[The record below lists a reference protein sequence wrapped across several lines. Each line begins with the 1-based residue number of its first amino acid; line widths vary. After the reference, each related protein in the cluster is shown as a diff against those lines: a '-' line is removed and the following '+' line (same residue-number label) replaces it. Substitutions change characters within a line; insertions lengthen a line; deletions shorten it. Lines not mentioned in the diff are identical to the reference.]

1 MRESLPQVIRR
12 MSHPATLPAIDVST
26 TRPIRAARIAIGGL
40 FFLCGLAFASW
51 ASRIPQ
57 VQEALALS
65 PAALGAAIAG
75 LGAGS
80 FVAMPVSGWLTIR
93 AGSRRVASAAA
104 LASSASLILPALA
117 WDVVTLAAAL
127 TVFGAAIGVLD
138 VAMNAQAVELEHRV
152 GRPIMSGFHALFSA
166 GGMAG
171 AALGGVIASWH
182 VPVTTHFTVAALAL
196 VVMAVVLRSSLI
208 EAPPPEPGHAGPRL
222 RLSRALVGL
231 SVLVACV
238 MIGEG
243 AMADWT
249 PVYLATVIGTGPGLA
264 ASGYAVFS
272 AAMMVCRLAGDR
284 LTERVGRVRLV
295 RLGTLLAAAG
305 MSVALLLGT
314 LPAALA
320 GFACVG
326 AGFSVAVPLVFSAA
340 GRLDSRSAGP
350 GLAAVTTAG
359 YLGFLAGPPIIG
371 VVAQAFTLPLAM
383 FIIVLLALVGTAL
396 AGVVAVAD

>member
-1 MRESLPQVIRR
+1 MADVPRHRLAVTVVFALNGLLFASLFAR
-12 MSHPATLPAIDVST
+12 MPAIKDDAGMTNGQLGAALLAAGLALIVSQLAGGA
-26 TRPIRAARIAIGGL
+26 IAARVGSRPGVIAGAALYGL
-40 FFLCGLAFASW
+40 LLPLPTLAPSPLGFA
-51 ASRIPQ
+51 AGM
-57 VQEALALS
+57 VVL
-65 PAALGAAIAG
+65 ALGA
-75 LGAGS
+75 
-80 FVAMPVSGWLTIR
+80 
-93 AGSRRVASAAA
+93 
-104 LASSASLILPALA
+104 
-117 WDVVTLAAAL
+117 
-127 TVFGAAIGVLD
+127 GVLD

-152 GRPIMSGFHALFSA
+152 GRSIMSGFHALFSA

-171 AALGGVIASWH
+171 AVLGGLIASWH
-182 VPVTTHFTVAALAL
+182 VPVAMHFTVAALVL
-196 VVMAVVLRSSLI
+196 VATAAALRSSLI
-208 EAPPPEPGHAGPRL
+208 EAPRPEPGHAGPRL
-222 RLSRALVGL
+222 RLSRALAGL
-231 SVLVACV
+231 SVLAACV

-272 AAMMVCRLAGDR
+272 ATMMVGRLVGDR
-284 LTERVGRVRLV
+284 LTERVGRVPLV
-295 RLGTLLAAAG
+295 RFGTLLAAAG

-320 GFACVG
+320 GFAFVG

-383 FIIVLLALVGTAL
+383 FLIVVLALAGTAL
-396 AGVVAVAD
+396 AGVVAIDAPVAD

>member
-1 MRESLPQVIRR
+1 M
-12 MSHPATLPAIDVST
+12 PAFEPSSAPAASAA
-26 TRPIRAARIAIGGL
+26 RAIRAARIAIGGL
-40 FFLCGLAFASW
+40 FFLCGVAFACW

-93 AGSRRVASAAA
+93 AGSRRVSSSAAIA
-104 LASSASLILPALA
+104 CSASLILPALA
-117 WDVVTLAAAL
+117 WDVVTLACAL

-152 GRPIMSGFHALFSA
+152 GRPIMSGLHALFSA
-166 GGMAG
+166 GGMTG

-182 VPVTTHFTVAALAL
+182 VPVTTHFTVAALVLVATAAAL
-196 VVMAVVLRSSLI
+196 RPSLI
-208 EAPPPEPGHAGPRL
+208 EAPRPEPGHAGRRL
-222 RLSRALVGL
+222 RLSPPLVGL
-231 SVLVACV
+231 SVLAACV

-272 AAMMVCRLAGDR
+272 AAMMVCRLVGDR

-305 MSVALLLGT
+305 MAAALVLGT

-320 GFACVG
+320 GFVCVG

-359 YLGFLAGPPIIG
+359 YLGFLTGPPIIG

-396 AGVVAVAD
+396 AGVVAIDSSVPD

>member
-1 MRESLPQVIRR
+1 MPVPDPGSITNASNTAAL
-12 MSHPATLPAIDVST
+12 
-26 TRPIRAARIAIGGL
+26 RAARIAVGGL
-40 FFLCGLAFASW
+40 FFLCGVAFACW

-57 VQEALALS
+57 VQAALGLS

-80 FVAMPVSGWLTIR
+80 FVAMPISGWLTIR
-93 AGSRRVASAAA
+93 FGSRPIAWSAAVA
-104 LASSASLILPALA
+104 CSASLILPALA
-117 WDVVTLAAAL
+117 WDVVTLAGAL
-127 TVFGAAIGVLD
+127 AVFGAAIGVLD

-152 GRPIMSGFHALFSA
+152 GRPILSGLHALFSA

-171 AALGGVIASWH
+171 AALGGLIASWR
-182 VPVTTHFTVAALAL
+182 VPVLTHFTVAALVL
-196 VVMAVVLRSSLI
+196 VATAAILRPSLI
-208 EAPPPEPGHAGPRL
+208 ETPPPVRGEPGTRL

-231 SVLVACV
+231 SVLAACV

-249 PVYLATVIGTGPGLA
+249 PVYLASVIGTGPGLA

-284 LTERVGRVRLV
+284 LTERVGRVNLV

-305 MSVALLLGT
+305 LSTALLLGT
-314 LPAALA
+314 LPAALL

-371 VVAQAFTLPLAM
+371 FIAEAFTLPLALAL
-383 FIIVLLALVGTAL
+383 IVLLAVVAAIL
-396 AGVVAVAD
+396 AGFVSVADSTTWPQGAE